1 VLLWIERFVG
11 ILAEKAQETAKIET
25 RQELP
30 IPDG

>member
-1 VLLWIERFVG
+1 VG
-11 ILAEKAQETAKIET
+11 ILAEKAQKTAEIET

>member
-1 VLLWIERFVG
+1 MG
-11 ILAEKAQETAKIET
+11 ILAEKAQKTAQFET